1 MKTPLLYIVNLHTK
15 ENNPIVK
22 PICLFVNLLLILS
35 LSSNAQQGSISWTE
49 NKKNLDSLRNLPLRL
64 LPDNYYTTNLAFFC
78 KKELALEKI
87 TKVPFRFRLGSLD
100 YVNALESKNQ
110 KNRQPMKQVIKN
122 QSF

>member
-1 MKTPLLYIVNLHTK
+1 MIIPLLYIVNLHTK

-35 LSSNAQQGSISWTE
+35 LSSFAQQGPISW
-49 NKKNLDSLRNLPLRL
+49 NGNQKNLDSLKTMPIRL
-64 LPDNYYTTNLAFFC
+64 LPDNYYASYLAFFC
-78 KKELALEKI
+78 KKELALEKL

-110 KNRQPMKQVIKN
+110 KNTQPMKQVIKN